1 MRYLVIALGIAL
13 GYGSYSA
20 FSQSRL
26 DIGIFCGTLSA
37 IGIAFGIS
45 RFVEAKSK
53 TKS

>member
-26 DIGIFCGTLSA
+26 DIGIGKYPPASC
-37 IGIAFGIS
+37 IA
-45 RFVEAKSK
+45 SK
-53 TKS
+53 GGA